1 MTGQIF
7 ISYRRDDAA
16 PWARLFYTSL
26 FNHFPQ
32 SLIFMDVDTI
42 KPGADFVEA
51 IETSVGSCDVLIAV
65 IGRSWL
71 TSSDEEGSRRLDNPD
86 DLVRLEIATALKRG
100 IRVIPVLVEG
110 AFMPRSDQLPD
121 DLKALVRRN
130 ALEVSHNR
138 FEADAERMIAEVERA
153 LLAAAKEPVVKL
165 AREYERIR
173 IHIPEGGERTAK
185 MEAVMAE
192 MRDLVGAPHS
202 LLEELTSSDSLGER
216 LAAIAILQEKPDP
229 ACLDWLAG
237 QIAEDP
243 GAFHGYQ
250 AAVALRKAV
259 HLGQEYRTPIQGA
272 INKARER
279 THENDKGAAAFK
291 ELDKAERE
299 LQEMG

>member
-7 ISYRRDDAA
+7 ISYRRDDASYA
-16 PWARLFYTSL
+16 AGRLYDHLVAR
-26 FNHFPQ
+26 FP
-32 SLIFMDVDTI
+32 IFMDVDTI

-51 IETSVGSCDVLIAV
+51 IETSVGSCDVLLAV
-65 IGRSWL
+65 IGRRWL
-71 TSSDEEGSRRLDNPD
+71 TASDEEGRRRLDHPE

-110 AFMPRSDQLPD
+110 ALMPQSDQLPD

-138 FEADAERMIAEVERA
+138 FGADAERMIAEVEGA
-153 LLAAAKEPVVKL
+153 LLTAAKQPVVEL
-165 AREYERIR
+165 ARKYEEIR
-173 IHIPEGGERTAK
+173 IHTPEGPERTAK
-185 MEAVMAE
+185 MNAVMAD
-192 MRDLVGAPHS
+192 MKALAGAPHS

-216 LAAIAILQEKPDP
+216 LAAIAILQKKPHP

-237 QIAEDP
+237 QLAEDP

-250 AAVALRKAV
+250 AAVALSKAV
-259 HLGQEYRTPIQGA
+259 RLRREHHTAIQGA
-272 INKARER
+272 IDKARER
-279 THENDKGAAAFK
+279 THEKDRGVNAFK